1 MRKGAGRGWFRRKGE
16 RLFFCWYSDV
26 GCERARVLGDASMT
40 DADGWMLVSRLGLD
54 AEVGQPDPVNAS
66 FGDVLRAWL
75 DYGKSKTGEE
85 KAHSSLEGDRSRA
98 KVHLI
103 FWNDRVAKNI
113 QPQEI
118 QAWLDGKSVGIR
130 SKLRNEMSAVYRHGQ
145 ATGLIPRSAEYNPMS
160 LVSAPTRSDFESVD
174 LSPTECSAILEKIE
188 EPMVRVLVVVVAV
201 TGARASEVLGL
212 RWADLDFKKG
222 RIHIRRAWTHGK
234 LGKPKSRLSRR
245 PVPMVTG
252 LAALMEAWRAETMY
266 SSDTDFIFPSIKL
279 GGRQPRSLLIFLSC
293 GMVFATTTES
303 QCYGLDFI
311 RCATDWP
318 PGWPIEECIRA

>member
-1 MRKGAGRGWFRRKGE
+1 M
-16 RLFFCWYSDV
+16 
-26 GCERARVLGDASMT
+26 
-40 DADGWMLVSRLGLD
+40 
-54 AEVGQPDPVNAS
+54 
-66 FGDVLRAWL
+66 
-75 DYGKSKTGEE
+75 
-85 KAHSSLEGDRSRA
+85 
-98 KVHLI
+98 HLI
-103 FWNDRVAKNI
+103 FWNDRVAKDI

-174 LSPTECSAILEKIE
+174 LSPTEFSAILEKIE

-201 TGARASEVLGL
+201 TGARASEVLGH
-212 RWADLDFKKG
+212 RWADLDFIRG

-252 LAALMEAWRAETMY
+252 LAALMETWRTETMY
-266 SSDTDFIFPSIKL
+266 SRHGLHLSFDQAGWKTAAD
-279 GGRQPRSLLIFLSC
+279 GRHH
-293 GMVFATTTES
+293 G
-303 QCYGLDFI
+303 D
-311 RCATDWP
+311 
-318 PGWPIEECIRA
+318 